1 MMDIFAGG
9 TILIVLAVLIGLWAG
24 RNKGSDDKS

>member
-24 RNKGSDDKS
+24 RNKSSDDKS